1 MGSPHFIRAMIG
13 LSGARLALRLTP
25 TFEEQCRIPGVP
37 CALAEILEMNRKT
50 ISKQVLCFIIE
61 GSSFSFCAVSGA
73 KQTNWNLDPG
83 TAVAKRRKANRG
95 KTCLVLRSER
105 HYGRMQHC
113 SHSKIPNQHQRNSWP
128 PNGILHGCFLPKKL
142 THPSMG
148 NRILKSFYAAQTGS
162 SNRHGGH
169 RSISRSITSRRPR
182 KARRK
187 SGNSNKSSRMSV
199 PLIKKAG
206 PGRNLSPSRF

>member
-1 MGSPHFIRAMIG
+1 MRAMIG

-113 SHSKIPNQHQRNSWP
+113 SRSKIPNQHQRNSWP

-148 NRILKSFYAAQTGS
+148 NRILKSFYAAQTVQGNLEQPVTIHLQWS
-162 SNRHGGH
+162 STPEWRPSVTVNHQSHHDVHGKHGGNPATQT
-169 RSISRSITSRRPR
+169 R
-182 KARRK
+182 ARECQFR
-187 SGNSNKSSRMSV
+187 
-199 PLIKKAG
+199 
-206 PGRNLSPSRF
+206 